1 MRIVLAKNALSGPL
15 SELAKVINNKSI
27 YPILENFLFQV
38 RGGKVWVTT
47 SDNETYMTTELQ
59 VAELEGEGDICIPAK
74 NFLEGIRNIAEQPIT
89 IQTNEL
95 EIVVSY
101 TNGEFKMVGQ
111 YAQEFPIPAPLEGN
125 EMSISGKDLT
135 SGINAVLY
143 ASANDELRPIMN
155 GVYFDMR
162 GEELIFVTSDGTRL
176 VACKRKVNTE
186 GMNSF
191 VLPKKPASLIKAFA
205 ENETDIRIKS
215 DGRNARFTGAG
226 YSLRCRLTEGRFP
239 AWENV
244 IPKDNPYS
252 VEVDRLAL
260 ISAIKRVSVFSAI
273 SGLVKL
279 DIDGSMMKVQGEN
292 PDFSVSAKEDIPCKF
307 NNTMAIGFKASHLI
321 EMLSNISGES
331 ISLKLSEPSKA
342 GLIENEDMKMI
353 LMPMVLQ

>member
-1 MRIVLAKNALSGPL
+1 MKIVLAKNALSGPL
-15 SELAKVINNKSI
+15 SELVKVINNKSI

-38 RGGKVWVTT
+38 KGGKVWVTT

-59 VAELEGEGDICIPAK
+59 VSELEGEGDICIPAK

-89 IQTNEL
+89 IQINEP
-95 EIVVSY
+95 EVVVSY
-101 TNGEFKMVGQ
+101 TNGEFKMVGLS
-111 YAQEFPIPAPLEGN
+111 AKEFPIPAQLEGN
-125 EMSISGKDLT
+125 EMSISGKDLA

-162 GEELIFVTSDGTRL
+162 GEELIFVASDGTRL
-176 VACKRKVNTE
+176 VACKKKVGNE
-186 GMNSF
+186 GMTSF

-205 ENETDIRIKS
+205 ENETDIKIKS
-215 DGRNARFTGAG
+215 DGRNARFTGGG
-226 YSLRCRLTEGRFP
+226 YSLRCRLIEGNFP
-239 AWENV
+239 AWERV
-244 IPKDNPYS
+244 IPQNNPYT
-252 VEVDRLAL
+252 VEVDRMAL
-260 ISAIKRVSVFSAI
+260 ISAIKRVSVFSAL

-279 DIDGSMMKVQGEN
+279 DIDSTMMKVQGEN

-307 NNTMAIGFKASHLI
+307 DSTMAIGFKDTHLI

-331 ISLKLSEPSKA
+331 VSLKLSEPSKA
-342 GLIENEDMKMI
+342 ALIENEDMKMI